1 MSTTQLFSPLYWKK
15 QRSGK
20 KKKKLLREVENTLP
34 LDLIKL
40 IIRIHQEIWHR
51 NYFLSQW
58 KSVINH
64 CRSHGFIEINTVRD
78 TVQSPKMQ
86 FFRTIRISWRG
97 NSIDALE
104 GHIVTPVEKMDLPRT
119 FRMTSL
125 IKNGIT

>member
-1 MSTTQLFSPLYWKK
+1 MSTIQLFSPLYWKK
-15 QRSGK
+15 QRSRK
-20 KKKKLLREVENTLP
+20 KNLLRLQNTLP
-34 LDLIKL
+34 SDLIKL
-40 IIRIHQEIWHR
+40 ILRIHQEIWYR

-64 CRSHGFIEINTVRD
+64 CRSHGFIEINSVRD

-86 FFRTIRISWRG
+86 LFRTIRISWRG
-97 NSIDALE
+97 NAIDALE
-104 GHIVTPVEKMDLPRT
+104 GHIVTPVEKMDLART